1 MAQGFPVEDI
11 GPAKSPPRGLRRL
24 AVTLFYLG
32 LVAFLPVTCCVNT
45 ISRGAEDRR
54 LADEAWRLGG
64 GASVPPGDAG
74 WDGLGLSA
82 YSILD
87 LSNTK
92 TGDADLARLVDL
104 PAFARVRSLSLE
116 GTPITDSGLAI
127 LEKALGSKKL
137 ILGHVNVAGTSVTEA
152 KVRSLNEARS
162 WPVFV
167 FGPPGSV
174 QHPGAGRAAEGR

>member
-1 MAQGFPVEDI
+1 MAEGFPEEDI
-11 GPAKSPPRGLRRL
+11 GPAKSPFRGPRRL
-24 AVTLFYLG
+24 LLTLFYLG

-45 ISRGAEDRR
+45 MSRGAEDHH
-54 LADEAWRLGG
+54 LSDEAMRLGG
-64 GASVPPGDAG
+64 SAAVPPGDAG

-92 TGDADLARLVDL
+92 TGDADLGRLVDL

-116 GTPITDSGLAI
+116 GAPITDSGLAI

-137 ILGHVNVAGTSVTEA
+137 ILGHVNVAGTNVTEA
-152 KVRSLNEARS
+152 KVRSLNQTRP
-162 WPVFV
+162 WPVFGY
-167 FGPPGSV
+167 GPAGSV
-174 QHPGAGRAAEGR
+174 QHPEAGRAAEGR